1 MALLARTLSLSDESS
16 KDFVAAR
23 SGGNGKSGN
32 GKSGDCGW
40 ATVGEIVRV
49 IVREQGT
56 TGTEMDLKGRAPLVD
71 SLGLCRP
78 ESFAV

>member
-1 MALLARTLSLSDESS
+1 MALLARTLSLCDQSS

-23 SGGNGKSGN
+23 SGGN

-71 SLGLCRP
+71 FLGLCRP